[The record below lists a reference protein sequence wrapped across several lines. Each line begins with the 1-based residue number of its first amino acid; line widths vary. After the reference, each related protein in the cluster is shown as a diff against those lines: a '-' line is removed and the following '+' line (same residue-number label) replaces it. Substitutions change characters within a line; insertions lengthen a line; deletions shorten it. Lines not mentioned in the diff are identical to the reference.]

1 MNEVAKCQELTLS
14 RRRACLRSR
23 FGILRQSGRN
33 TEKVLVLHFDH
44 QVHSYMKE
52 QVSGHKQLAGGV
64 EFVQVGL
71 PSLLKLLVSV
81 LIKLLSDQ
89 HQDINCI
96 YPNLNQYLEK
106 FPVTRQI
113 TNAYFLANTGD
124 SQVCGG
130 KDTSKGASCCLES

>member
-1 MNEVAKCQELTLS
+1 MNEVARCQGLTLS

-71 PSLLKLLVSV
+71 PSLLKLLLSV
-81 LIKLLSDQ
+81 LIKLQSD
-89 HQDINCI
+89 
-96 YPNLNQYLEK
+96 
-106 FPVTRQI
+106 
-113 TNAYFLANTGD
+113 
-124 SQVCGG
+124 
-130 KDTSKGASCCLES
+130 